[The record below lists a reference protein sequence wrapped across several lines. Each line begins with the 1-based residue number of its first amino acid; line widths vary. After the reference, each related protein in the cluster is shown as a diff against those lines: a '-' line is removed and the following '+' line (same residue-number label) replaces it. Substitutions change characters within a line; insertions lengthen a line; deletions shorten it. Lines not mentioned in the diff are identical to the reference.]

1 MRISETFLVTLVV
14 FLCFN
19 TAIAL
24 CFWLHELLE
33 NRVQSRLKAAVE
45 KTVRAV
51 EQLCACLENEEKKRQ
66 AVLRV
71 EALLGWYR
79 WFIPSLVIDTAIEAE
94 IYVIRQLHEKLSVDH
109 DTPAEI
115 DCGEGSDYGGEE

>member
-1 MRISETFLVTLVV
+1 MHIDEVMLTAIVIFLGI
-14 FLCFN
+14 N
-19 TAIAL
+19 TVIAL

-33 NRVQSRLKAAVE
+33 NRIHCKLKAAVE
-45 KTVRAV
+45 RAVRAV
-51 EQLCACLENEEKKRQ
+51 EQLCASLENPEKKRQ

-94 IYVIRQLHEKLSVDH
+94 IYVIKQLHRKLSVDH

-115 DCGEGSDYGGEE
+115 ACGEGGD